1 MIKKNKNKGFT
12 IVELLVAVAIMLAIA
27 TLSIS
32 TMNAIGTSRMRANA
46 EIIKS
51 TIEVASDY
59 SKTHGGN
66 TFVSVIKNY
75 NGLQIVETSTA
86 ARKDDGTR
94 VDKNIGETNI
104 DDKSLVVYYY
114 LLGDNTKYQLG
125 VNDANEVSNGTLQF
139 QFSDVT
145 GEFVGSYYVESMILA
160 NSNKEIKLLF
170 DIKGGTIMF
179 DYEKGADKIQNPTPS
194 ANSKTV
200 SMPTFVYGGKAYH
213 TLYVEYDSAKI
224 QQPELAYDSR
234 YVSISGIYRAKDI
247 NENPGYKVVF
257 SLKNPHNTMWEDG
270 QVYDY
275 VLTWY
280 ITDDASK
287 VPFGG

>member
-12 IVELLVAVAIMLAIA
+12 IVEMLVAVAILMAIA

-46 EIIKS
+46 EVIKS
-51 TIEVASDY
+51 AIEVASDY
-59 SKTHGGN
+59 SKAHGGN

-94 VDKNIGETNI
+94 IDKNIGETNI
-104 DDKSLVVYYY
+104 DDKALVVYYK
-114 LLGDNTKYQLG
+114 LVGDTTKYQLG
-125 VNDANEVSNGTLQF
+125 VNDADGISNGTLQF
-139 QFSDVT
+139 QFSDRT
-145 GEFVGSYYVESMILA
+145 GEFVGSYYVESMTLV
-160 NSNKEIKLLF
+160 NSNKEITLLF
-170 DIKGGTIMF
+170 DIKGGSIMF
-179 DYEKGADKIQNPTPS
+179 DYEKGADKINNPVPS
-194 ANSKTV
+194 TNSKVV

-213 TLYVEYDSAKI
+213 TISVPYDPNKI

-234 YVSISGIYRAKDI
+234 YISLSGIYRAKDV
-247 NENPGYKVVF
+247 NEDLGYKIVF

-280 ITDDASK
+280 ITDD
-287 VPFGG
+287 

>member
-12 IVELLVAVAIMLAIA
+12 LVEMLVAVAILLAIA

-46 EIIKS
+46 AVIKS
-51 TIEVASDY
+51 TMELASDY
-59 SKTHGGN
+59 AKTHGGN
-66 TFVSVIKNY
+66 TYVSLIKNY

-104 DDKSLVVYYY
+104 DDKSLIVYYK
-114 LLGDNTKYQLG
+114 LVGDNHEYQLG
-125 VNDANEVSNGTLQF
+125 KNDAPMINNGTLQF
-139 QFSDVT
+139 QFSDTT
-145 GEFVGSYYVESMILA
+145 GEFVGSYYVESMRLV
-160 NSNKEIKLLF
+160 NSNKEVTLLF
-170 DIKGGTIMF
+170 DIKGGSLMF
-179 DYEKGADKIQNPTPS
+179 DYEKGADNINNPVPS
-194 ANSKTV
+194 SNSKMI
-200 SMPTFVYGGKAYH
+200 SMPTFTVGGKNYH
-213 TLYVEYDSAKI
+213 TISLKYNGKI

-234 YVSISGIYRAKDI
+234 YVSLSGIYRAKDV
-247 NENPGYKVVF
+247 NEDPGYKIVF
-257 SLKNPHNTMWEDG
+257 SLKNPHTTMWEDG

-280 ITDDASK
+280 ITND
-287 VPFGG
+287 

>member
-12 IVELLVAVAIMLAIA
+12 LVEMLVAVAILLAIA

-46 EIIKS
+46 EVIKS
-51 TIEVASDY
+51 TIALASDY

-66 TFVSVIKNY
+66 TYVSVIKNY

-94 VDKNIGETNI
+94 VDKNISETNI
-104 DDKSLVVYYY
+104 DDKALVVYYK
-114 LLGDNTKYQLG
+114 LIGDTTEYQLG
-125 VNDANEVSNGTLQF
+125 QNDAPGVSNGTLQF

-145 GEFVGSYYVESMILA
+145 GEFVGSYYVESMRLA
-160 NSNKEIKLLF
+160 NSNKEITLLF
-170 DIKGGTIMF
+170 DIKGGSVLF
-179 DYEKGADKIQNPTPS
+179 DYEKGADKIQNPVPS
-194 ANSKTV
+194 AHSKTV
-200 SMPTFVYGGKAYH
+200 AMPTFVVGGKSYH
-213 TLYVEYDSAKI
+213 TISLKYDADKI

-234 YVSISGIYRAKDI
+234 YVSLSGIYRAKDV
-247 NENPGYKVVF
+247 NEDPGYKIVF
-257 SLKNPHNTMWEDG
+257 SLKNPHSTMWEDG

-280 ITDDASK
+280 ITSE
-287 VPFGG
+287 